1 MSSGVTFLLFA
12 SCRKFIF
19 LPMEYLAFL
28 GDEMIMYCCSAGRV
42 TPRLV
47 PGCFGE
53 ATAVKWEWLE
63 YQNTEL

>member
-1 MSSGVTFLLFA
+1 MKYEIPQIPS
-12 SCRKFIF
+12 

-53 ATAVKWEWLE
+53 ATAVKWE
-63 YQNTEL
+63 

>member
-1 MSSGVTFLLFA
+1 
-12 SCRKFIF
+12 
-19 LPMEYLAFL
+19 MEYLAFL

-47 PGCFGE
+47 PGSFGE